1 MLICVLCAAATS
13 AMPFTILNPWTGR
26 VEFSLAES
34 ASEDNRVAASA
45 ANPDIYQRPETAR
58 SDDEGRARSPEEKQG
73 SFNINNVPFYLNCDL
88 FKMGLNF
95 QIRTDER

>member
-1 MLICVLCAAATS
+1 MLIAVFCAATS
-13 AMPFTILNPWTGR
+13 NAFTILNPWTGR

-73 SFNINNVPFYLNCDL
+73 SFSITMYRYHFISIVICSKWVPNKD
-88 FKMGLNF
+88 
-95 QIRTDER
+95 